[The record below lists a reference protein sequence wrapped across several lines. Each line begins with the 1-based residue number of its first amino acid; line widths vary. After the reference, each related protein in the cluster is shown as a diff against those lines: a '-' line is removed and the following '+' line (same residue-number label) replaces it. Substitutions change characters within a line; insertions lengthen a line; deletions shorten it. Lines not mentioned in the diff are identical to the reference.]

1 MRKGAGF
8 KRNLGWIFIGNIL
21 HAIFQFILNIYI
33 ARTFTTDNYGLI
45 NYAAS
50 LIAFFTS
57 IGTLGFDGIITK
69 KFAEDENEAGICLGS
84 AVTGRLVF
92 SVIAVGALQIV
103 VRTFNS
109 ADKNL
114 PLIVFFQ
121 SLSIVFG
128 SFDLLIYWFRF
139 RGQANVC
146 AVTKLFA
153 FFVSALWRIFAV
165 ACLKSVEW
173 YVAGVS
179 LETALYCLVL
189 FYLYCKEYPNLS
201 FSFSKACFSKMI
213 KYSYPFIFSA
223 LLSTVYGQTDKVML
237 KSMMDNSAVAIYS
250 VSLTL
255 AGAIVIIPTSL
266 IEGFRPEIMTYKISN
281 RYMYQRRLKQLY
293 AIVFWICIMYCI
305 FVTIFA
311 KWIILI
317 IYGTKYIEAI
327 PSLSLVVWYTS
338 FSYFG
343 AINNIYMVAEN
354 KTKWVQITTFT
365 GAILNIALNALMIP
379 ILGIVGAAGASL
391 ITQIIANFALLY
403 FVPSLREDFYLILEA
418 ITLKDVLPKR
428 IIKNL
433 KE

>member
-1 MRKGAGF
+1 
-8 KRNLGWIFIGNIL
+8 
-21 HAIFQFILNIYI
+21 
-33 ARTFTTDNYGLI
+33 
-45 NYAAS
+45 
-50 LIAFFTS
+50 
-57 IGTLGFDGIITK
+57 
-69 KFAEDENEAGICLGS
+69 
-84 AVTGRLVF
+84 
-92 SVIAVGALQIV
+92 
-103 VRTFNS
+103 
-109 ADKNL
+109 
-114 PLIVFFQ
+114 
-121 SLSIVFG
+121 
-128 SFDLLIYWFRF
+128 
-139 RGQANVC
+139 
-146 AVTKLFA
+146 
-153 FFVSALWRIFAV
+153 
-165 ACLKSVEW
+165 
-173 YVAGVS
+173 
-179 LETALYCLVL
+179 
-189 FYLYCKEYPNLS
+189 
-201 FSFSKACFSKMI
+201 
-213 KYSYPFIFSA
+213 
-223 LLSTVYGQTDKVML
+223 
-237 KSMMDNSAVAIYS
+237 
-250 VSLTL
+250 
-255 AGAIVIIPTSL
+255 
-266 IEGFRPEIMTYKISN
+266 
-281 RYMYQRRLKQLY
+281 
-293 AIVFWICIMYCI
+293 MYCI